1 MRGSTLLRQEVI
13 WFNCVHCHHLIGSA
27 IDISCKIHMKHVDT
41 FQIVEEAVVDL
52 LTLVE
57 LSVRGINLILLGLVI
72 GWYDLIRF

>member
-1 MRGSTLLRQEVI
+1 
-13 WFNCVHCHHLIGSA
+13 
-27 IDISCKIHMKHVDT
+27 MKHVDT